1 MNCAILDP
9 LCPVY
14 SMPRCRTRLEST
26 KAPRQSTSAN
36 CPSATFSLVTRGWT
50 CTRQRNWIPLNNEDD
65 IHKPFQIRYSLCHL
79 YFQLASFCLTRLYV
93 LLMPFAHHSLS
104 KTPRFHVP
112 CILRFLLMCRI
123 WSVILLLHSL
133 LQNRSQFT
141 RSPKYIACCSFS
153 EPVQRIHGNRCAPQ
167 HLSSSEQS
175 YRQAASLP
183 VLNLF
188 RKSRISEKD
197 PTELPCFT

>member
-1 MNCAILDP
+1 
-9 LCPVY
+9 
-14 SMPRCRTRLEST
+14 
-26 KAPRQSTSAN
+26 
-36 CPSATFSLVTRGWT
+36 
-50 CTRQRNWIPLNNEDD
+50 
-65 IHKPFQIRYSLCHL
+65 
-79 YFQLASFCLTRLYV
+79 
-93 LLMPFAHHSLS
+93 MPFAHHSLS

-197 PTELPCFT
+197 PTELPCFYLNCARRACSGSNERGGEGKNSFGCDHRHVILFPFPTSVPQICILSVTNKVASTQLC